1 MNTNLSL
8 SMSVHQIP
16 WISLGMIAIIAFSGI
31 LVNVTRNAK
40 PQELLKSFDGKTILW
55 FRILYPTGIIASFV
69 CMYQGWGQW
78 FEELNFTIFI
88 TGFALFVSGLV
99 LRWVAILSLKRSFT
113 VKISIL
119 ENHQLKTD
127 GVYRWMRHPSYTGLL
142 LYYVGLG
149 LVMNNIISILLL
161 LLVNGLTLYQRIP
174 LEEQALAE
182 HFGEQWVSFA
192 AKTKRLIPGIY

>member
-1 MNTNLSL
+1 
-8 SMSVHQIP
+8 
-16 WISLGMIAIIAFSGI
+16 MIVIIAFSGV

-40 PQELLKSFDGKTILW
+40 PQDLLKSFDGKTILW
-55 FRILYPTGIIASFV
+55 FRILYPAGIIAAFI

-78 FEELNFTIFI
+78 FDEFNFTIFI
-88 TGFALFVSGLV
+88 TGFALFVIGLI

-142 LYYVGLG
+142 LYYFGLG
-149 LVMNNIISILLL
+149 LVMNNVISILLL

-174 LEEQALAE
+174 LEEKALSE
-182 HFGEQWVSFA
+182 HFGEQWDSFA
-192 AKTKRLIPGIY
+192 AKTKRLIPGIF

>member
-1 MNTNLSL
+1 MNTYLSL
-8 SMSVHQIP
+8 SISIQQIP

-31 LVNVTRNAK
+31 LVNITRNAK
-40 PQELLKSFDGKTILW
+40 PQDLLKSFDGKTILW
-55 FRILYPTGIIASFV
+55 FRILYPTGIIAAFL
-69 CMYQGWGQW
+69 CMTLGWGQW
-78 FEELNFTIFI
+78 FDEFNFTIFI
-88 TGFALFVSGLV
+88 TGFALFVIGLI

-142 LYYVGLG
+142 LYYFGLG
-149 LVMNNIISILLL
+149 LVMNNVISILLL

-174 LEEQALAE
+174 LEEKALSE
-182 HFGEQWVSFA
+182 HFGEQWDSFA
-192 AKTKRLIPGIY
+192 AKTKRLIPGIF

>member
-1 MNTNLSL
+1 
-8 SMSVHQIP
+8 
-16 WISLGMIAIIAFSGI
+16 MIAIIAFSGI

-40 PQELLKSFDGKTILW
+40 PQDLLKSYDGKTILW
-55 FRILYPTGIIASFV
+55 FRILYPSGIIASFI
-69 CMYQGWGQW
+69 CLYQGWGQW
-78 FEELNFTIFI
+78 FKAVNPTIFI
-88 TGFALFVSGLV
+88 VGFFLFISGLA

-142 LYYVGLG
+142 MYYLGLG
-149 LVMNNIISILLL
+149 LVMNNFVSIVLL

-182 HFGEQWVSFA
+182 HFGEQWKSFA

>member
-1 MNTNLSL
+1 MNTYLSL
-8 SMSVHQIP
+8 SISIQQIP
-16 WISLGMIAIIAFSGI
+16 WISLVMIVIIAFSGV

-40 PQELLKSFDGKTILW
+40 PQDLLKSFDGKTILW
-55 FRILYPTGIIASFV
+55 FRILYPAGIIAAFI

-78 FEELNFTIFI
+78 FDEFNFTIFI
-88 TGFALFVSGLV
+88 TGFALFVIGLI

-142 LYYVGLG
+142 LYYFGLG
-149 LVMNNIISILLL
+149 LVMNNVISILLL

-174 LEEQALAE
+174 LEEKALSE
-182 HFGEQWVSFA
+182 HFGEQWDSFA
-192 AKTKRLIPGIY
+192 AKTKRLIPGIF

>member
-1 MNTNLSL
+1 MTSYLNLSI
-8 SMSVHQIP
+8 SIYQIP

-31 LVNVTRNAK
+31 LVNITRNAK
-40 PQELLKSFDGKTILW
+40 PQDLLKSFDGKTILW
-55 FRILYPTGIIASFV
+55 FRILYPAGIIASFI

-78 FEELNFTIFI
+78 FEELNFSIFI
-88 TGFALFVSGLV
+88 SGITLFISGLV

-142 LYYVGLG
+142 LYYLGLG
-149 LVMNNIISILLL
+149 LVMNNVISILLL
-161 LLVNGLTLYQRIP
+161 LLANGLTLYQRIP

-182 HFGEQWVSFA
+182 HFGEQWSTFA

>member
-78 FEELNFTIFI
+78 FEELNFIIFPLI
-88 TGFALFVSGLV
+88 EKHG
-99 LRWVAILSLKRSFT
+99 
-113 VKISIL
+113 
-119 ENHQLKTD
+119 EETD
-127 GVYRWMRHPSYTGLL
+127 RRRCCYT
-142 LYYVGLG
+142 
-149 LVMNNIISILLL
+149 S
-161 LLVNGLTLYQRIP
+161 
-174 LEEQALAE
+174 
-182 HFGEQWVSFA
+182 
-192 AKTKRLIPGIY
+192 